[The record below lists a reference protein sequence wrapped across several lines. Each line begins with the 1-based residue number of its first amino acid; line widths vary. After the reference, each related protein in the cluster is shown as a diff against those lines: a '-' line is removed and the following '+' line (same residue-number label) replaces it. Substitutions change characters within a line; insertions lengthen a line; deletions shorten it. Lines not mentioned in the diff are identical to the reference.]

1 MRAAPPLC
9 LRSGAVQKIV
19 VTRLTHT
26 LVVQLVVGEL
36 SGIPETL
43 HCNVQNC
50 GFDESTHA

>member
-50 GFDESTHA
+50 GFDESTHV